1 MLESL
6 FNKTVGSRACNFIK
20 KRLHR
25 PVETGGK
32 DFLSFISSLTI
43 ALHTTP
49 FMLLLL
55 GVETKKKKSFQR
67 SFRSPVNCF
76 PKSSLLLIF

>member
-55 GVETKKKKSFQR
+55 GVETKKKKNHFKE
-67 SFRSPVNCF
+67 V
-76 PKSSLLLIF
+76 LDHL